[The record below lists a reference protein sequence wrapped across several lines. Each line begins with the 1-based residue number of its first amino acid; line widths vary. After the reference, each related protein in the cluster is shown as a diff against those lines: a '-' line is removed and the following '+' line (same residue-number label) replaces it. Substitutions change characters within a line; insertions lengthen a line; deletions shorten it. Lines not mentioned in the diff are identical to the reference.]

1 MADQLRFG
9 VLGPLTVWAG
19 GRPHTPGGAGQANL
33 LGALLLADG
42 RPVSG
47 SRLAEWLW
55 DGHPPEQER
64 KTLQVAVS
72 RLRGWLRGI
81 GADVA
86 VELAE
91 GGYVLRLPPR
101 GSDIGEFRA
110 LVEVDPP
117 GESYLDQ
124 LDRLERALRL
134 WRGPLLAGLTAPTH
148 AAPAALAVERARVE
162 AATTLAEIAIRCGEP
177 KRAVPLLE
185 TLADER
191 VYDEHVHA
199 CLALAYCAGDDQVSA
214 LRTIERV
221 RTRLVEDLGVSP
233 GRTLRDAHAQIL
245 ASQQGPMRER
255 QRWWGPRPRSGQ
267 LIGRAEE
274 QRALAA
280 ELTEHRLV
288 TVTGPGGCGKTSL
301 AMNVAEHADRPGG
314 TAIAELAPLQ
324 DGNAIILA
332 LGSLTGVTGDGVH
345 GVFAGLV
352 SWVADRE
359 LLLVLDN
366 CEHLAEPCAALV
378 ERLLAWCPRLTVLTT
393 ARQPLGLPAER
404 VFALGPLPAPAS
416 GRFDADNPAI
426 VLFRA
431 RAGTALP
438 SGPDA
443 EADVA
448 TICHHLDGLPL
459 ALELAAARV
468 PSLGLRQL
476 RERLEGGLDLLTR
489 AAGEPRHRTMERA
502 VGWSFR
508 LLTEQKQLLLAR
520 LSVFRGEFG
529 LSDVESVC
537 GGAPLDGLDFAARLA
552 DLVERSLVQALPR
565 QRYRLL
571 TVVREFAEARLA
583 EYGETVLVRDRHA
596 QRWTSRARELDALP
610 SYGDRLAGV
619 RAMGREVAD
628 LDSALAHVQRRG
640 RNAQSNELVAKLF
653 EFWHVHGS
661 YIANGQAQLDRA
673 LRTIW
678 DSDPEVRSLL
688 RFQEAQLARLR
699 EDYVSAVSIMAS
711 ARRELAAHRPR
722 EHRIALIFE
731 MSCLRFLLDPAAV
744 HGTPRMLEQ
753 IASLETGSGDDVATS
768 LTAGGGVYATWG
780 RYEEAAELCRRY
792 EVHRVERGLRIST
805 AQLALRTEV
814 ALGRKDIQAAESWC
828 ERLAERLGPT
838 GGPLEQE
845 PARRAIGTT
854 LLAKDPASAVDFLDD
869 SVRQLRRLFPR
880 SLSRVVRLQ
889 SLSAE
894 ALRRTGQP
902 LRAREVLSDALA
914 SAIGRSHFRFGMAAA
929 LQAAVVAAELDD
941 PAAKIL
947 AAAWDGV
954 RTRLGLPAPI
964 GVAHV
969 VRDVLGIDPAPS
981 TPQFLP
987 WPEQELREVV
997 HQAYL
1002 WTVGLGP

>member
-1 MADQLRFG
+1 MTDQVRFG
-9 VLGPLTVWAG
+9 VLGPLTVWAR

-42 RPVSG
+42 RPVGSG
-47 SRLAEWLW
+47 QLAEWLW

-81 GADVA
+81 GAPA
-86 VELAE
+86 TVELAE
-91 GGYVLRLPPR
+91 GGYLLRLPPKA
-101 GSDIGEFRA
+101 SDIGEFVQ
-110 LVEVDPP
+110 LVGANPP

-124 LDRLERALRL
+124 LDRLERALHL
-134 WRGPLLAGLTAPTH
+134 WRGPLLAGLTAPLH
-148 AAPAALAVERARVE
+148 AAPAALRVERARVE
-162 AATTLAEIAIRCGEP
+162 ATTTLAEVAIRCGEP

-185 TLADER
+185 SLADER
-191 VYDEHVHA
+191 PYDEQVHA
-199 CLALAYCAGDDQVSA
+199 CLALAYSAGDEQANA
-214 LRTIERV
+214 LRTVDRV
-221 RTRLVEDLGVSP
+221 RARLAEDLGVSP
-233 GRTLRDAHAQIL
+233 GQALRDAHARIL
-245 ASQQGPMRER
+245 SSQHEPTHDR
-255 QRWWGPRPRSGQ
+255 QRWWGPRPRSSQ
-267 LIGRAEE
+267 LIGRETE
-274 QRALAA
+274 QGALAA
-280 ELTEHRLV
+280 ELDEHRLV

-301 AMNVAEHADRPGG
+301 AMNVAEHLDGHHG
-314 TAIAELAPLQ
+314 TAVAELAPLQ
-324 DGNAIILA
+324 DGNAIILN
-332 LGSLTGVTGDGVH
+332 LGSLLGVTGDGVH

-352 SWVADRE
+352 SWVADRR

-378 ERLLAWCPRLTVLTT
+378 ERLLAWCPELTVLATS
-393 ARQPLGLPAER
+393 RQPLGLPAER
-404 VFALGPLPAPAS
+404 VFALGPLAAPAA
-416 GRFDADNPAI
+416 GCFDASNPAI

-438 SGPDA
+438 SGAEA

-448 TICHHLDGLPL
+448 TICHRLDGLPL

-476 RERLEGGLDLLTR
+476 RERLEGGLELLIR
-489 AAGEPRHRTMERA
+489 PAGEPRHRTMERA

-508 LLTEQKQLLLAR
+508 LLTEQKQRLLAR
-520 LSVFRGEFG
+520 LSVFRGEFA
-529 LSDVESVC
+529 LADVEPVC

-552 DLVERSLVQALPR
+552 DLVERSLVQALPG

-583 EYGETVLVRDRHA
+583 DYDETVLVRDRHA
-596 QRWTSRARELDALP
+596 QRWTLRARELDALP

-619 RAMGREVAD
+619 SAMGREVAD

-653 EFWHVHGS
+653 EFWHVHGA

-673 LRTIW
+673 LRTVW

-731 MSCLRFLLDPAAV
+731 VSCLRFLLDPAAV
-744 HGTPRMLEQ
+744 HGTPRMLER
-753 IASLETGSGDDVATS
+753 IAELDTGSGDDVATS

-780 RYEEAAELCRRY
+780 RYDRAAQLCRRH
-792 EVHRVERGLRIST
+792 EVHRAERGLWIST
-805 AQLALRTEV
+805 AQLALRVEV
-814 ALGRKDIQAAESWC
+814 ALGHKDVEAAEGWC
-828 ERLAERLGPT
+828 AMLSERLGTT

-854 LLAKDPASAVDFLDD
+854 LLARDPERAAVFLED
-869 SVRQLRRLFPR
+869 SVRQLRRFYPR

-889 SLSAE
+889 SLLAE

-902 LRAREVLSDALA
+902 LRAREVLADALA
-914 SAIGRSHFRFGMAAA
+914 SAIGHSHFRFGMAAA
-929 LQAAVVAAELDD
+929 LQAALVAADLGD
-941 PAAKIL
+941 PAAGEL
-947 AAAWDGV
+947 ARAWDGT
-954 RTRLGLPAPI
+954 RTRLGLPAPV
-964 GVAHV
+964 GVAGV
-969 VRDVLGIDPAPS
+969 VDEVLGIDPAPS
-981 TPQFLP
+981 DPGHLP
-987 WPEQELREVV
+987 WPEPELREVV

-1002 WTVGLGP
+1002 WAVGLGP

>member
-1 MADQLRFG
+1 MADQLSFG
-9 VLGPLTVWAG
+9 VLGPLTVWAR
-19 GRPHTPGGAGQANL
+19 GRAHTPGGAGQANL
-33 LGALLLADG
+33 LGALLLANG

-47 SRLAEWLW
+47 RRLAEWLW
-55 DGHPPEQER
+55 DGDPPEQER

-72 RLRGWLRGI
+72 RLRAWLRGV
-81 GADVA
+81 GADVV

-91 GGYVLRLPPR
+91 GGYVLRLPP
-101 GSDIGEFRA
+101 GSSDFAEFSA
-110 LVEVDPP
+110 LVEANPP

-124 LDRLERALRL
+124 LDRLERALLL

-148 AAPAALAVERARVE
+148 AAPEALAVERARAE
-162 AATTLAEIAIRCGEP
+162 AATALSEIAIRCGEP
-177 KRAVPLLE
+177 KRAVALLE

-191 VYDEHVHA
+191 PYDELVHA
-199 CLALAYCAGDDQVSA
+199 CLALTYSAADEQANA
-214 LRTIERV
+214 LRVIDRV
-221 RTRLVEDLGVSP
+221 RGRLTEDLGVSP
-233 GRTLRDAHAQIL
+233 GQALRDAHAQIL
-245 ASQQGPMRER
+245 SSQQEPQRER

-267 LIGRAEE
+267 LIGRAAE
-274 QRALAA
+274 QA
-280 ELTEHRLV
+280 ELADDLAVHRLV

-301 AMNVAEHADRPGG
+301 AMNVAEHADWPDG
-314 TAIAELAPLQ
+314 TAVAELAPLQ
-324 DGNAIILA
+324 DGNAIILY
-332 LGSLTGVTGDGVH
+332 LGSLLGVTGDGVH

-352 SWVADRE
+352 SWVADRK
-359 LLLVLDN
+359 LLLLLDN

-378 ERLLAWCPRLTVLTT
+378 ERLLAWCPGLTVLAT

-404 VFALGPLPAPAS
+404 VFALGPLTAPAS

-438 SGPDA
+438 SGPEA

-476 RERLEGGLDLLTR
+476 RERLEGGIDLLAR

-508 LLTEQKQLLLAR
+508 LLTEQKQRLLAR

-529 LSDVESVC
+529 LTDVESVC
-537 GGAPLDGLDFAARLA
+537 GGAPLDDVDFAARLA
-552 DLVERSLVQALPR
+552 DLVERSLVRALPG

-583 EYGETVLVRDRHA
+583 EYAETVLVRDRHA
-596 QRWTSRARELDALP
+596 QRWSLRARELDALP
-610 SYGDRLAGV
+610 SYRDRLAGV

-628 LDSALAHVQRRG
+628 LDSALAHLHKRG

-653 EFWHVHGS
+653 EFWHEHGS
-661 YIANGQAQLDRA
+661 YIANGQALLDRA
-673 LRTIW
+673 LRTVW
-678 DSDPEVRSLL
+678 DSDPETRSLL

-722 EHRIALIFE
+722 EHRVALIFE
-731 MSCLRFLLDPAAV
+731 MSCLRFLLDPGAV

-753 IASLETGSGDDVATS
+753 ISALDNGSGDDVATS

-780 RYEEAAELCRRY
+780 RYEEAAELCGRH
-792 EVHRVERGLRIST
+792 EVHRAGRGLWTST

-814 ALGRKDIQAAESWC
+814 ALGHKDIRAAEGWC
-828 ERLAERLGPT
+828 EQLAERLGPT

-854 LLAKDPASAVDFLDD
+854 LLAKDPAAAVEFLDD

-902 LRAREVLSDALA
+902 AKAREVLSDALA

-929 LQAAVVAAELDD
+929 LQAALVAAELGD
-941 PAAKIL
+941 PAAAIL
-947 AAAWDGV
+947 ASAWDGV
-954 RTRLGLPAPI
+954 RRRLGLPAPI
-964 GVAHV
+964 GVAAV
-969 VRDVLGIDPAPS
+969 VGDVLGLDPARSDPL
-981 TPQFLP
+981 FLP
-987 WPEQELREVV
+987 WPEPELREVV